1 MPTPTSRKEGSKLLV
16 VSFMRKNG
24 HLPEGFYAFKKPN
37 TWYLLAYVRKAKN
50 AKDSEYHALINHIK
64 L

>member
-1 MPTPTSRKEGSKLLV
+1 
-16 VSFMRKNG
+16 MRKNG